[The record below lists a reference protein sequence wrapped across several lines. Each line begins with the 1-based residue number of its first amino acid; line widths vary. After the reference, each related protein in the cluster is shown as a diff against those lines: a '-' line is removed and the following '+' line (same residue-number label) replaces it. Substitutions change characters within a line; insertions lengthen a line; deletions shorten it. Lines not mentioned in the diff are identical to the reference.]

1 LESPETTGKSFDIF
15 GLLHKSKIKMTN
27 IITEDD
33 DSFYRT
39 TKIDL
44 ILIVLVLFLSTFS
57 IIWISVN
64 RIKQSSLP
72 KVASIYQESIKLEEI
87 YLEKDGITSILNGKM
102 KIEVKSGK
110 IRILDSDCPQK
121 VCVKMGWIDNSGQTI
136 VCMPNHVLIEIKSS
150 GSPLIDAVSY

>member
-1 LESPETTGKSFDIF
+1 
-15 GLLHKSKIKMTN
+15 MTN

-44 ILIVLVLFLSTFS
+44 VLIILVLFLSTSS
-57 IIWISVN
+57 IIWVSVN
-64 RIKQSSLP
+64 RIKQSPLP
-72 KVASIYQESIKLEEI
+72 KVASIYQENMKLQEI
-87 YLEKDGITSILNGKM
+87 DLEKDGITSILNGKM

-121 VCVKMGWIDNSGQTI
+121 ICVKMGWIDNSGQTI
-136 VCMPNHVLIEIKSS
+136 VCIPNHVLIEIKSS

>member
-1 LESPETTGKSFDIF
+1 
-15 GLLHKSKIKMTN
+15 MTN
-27 IITEDD
+27 IITEND

-44 ILIVLVLFLSTFS
+44 ILIVLVLFLSTLS
-57 IIWISVN
+57 IIWVSIN
-64 RIKQSSLP
+64 QIKQSSLP
-72 KVASIYQESIKLEEI
+72 KVASIYQESIKLEDI
-87 YLEKDGITSILNGKM
+87 NLEKDGITSILNGKM

>member
-1 LESPETTGKSFDIF
+1 
-15 GLLHKSKIKMTN
+15 MTN
-27 IITEDD
+27 IITEND

-44 ILIVLVLFLSTFS
+44 VLIVLVLFLSTFS
-57 IIWISVN
+57 IILVSVN
-64 RIKQSSLP
+64 RIRQSALP
-72 KVASIYQESIKLEEI
+72 KVASIYQENTKLEELN
-87 YLEKDGITSILNGKM
+87 LEIDGITSILNGKM

-136 VCMPNHVLIEIKSS
+136 VCMPNHVLIEIRSS
-150 GSPLIDAVSY
+150 GSPLIDAISY